1 MSIFRFSVPIPLLA
15 LPVAFWG
22 ALLLSSPDAKA
33 VITVS
38 GVDQA
43 SVVDISTTGNVTI
56 YGGIAGNLDRCTEG
70 PSTTQVCDNCKLK
83 TGEPATLPL
92 GTPDDLLL
100 ACNQRRI
107 NPNVILNIGISS
119 DALDGRAVITT
130 SDGATT
136 LTPATGFATVTK
148 GNIASIQIAWT
159 QVCNTIIAADA
170 ASGGSASPC
179 VPVNGL
185 AAGTLRVGISSDG
198 DDLLNQS
205 TDDVKTINVVIRNAP
220 DNPTT
225 TSLAENCASAGST
238 SSICYFEVGPGDEKA
253 VVRTLIAPSGSSF
266 PTTENTQFKFVRFLF
281 STQGF
286 NYIHLASNYVDLP
299 ISSSGTSSFD
309 VSPRRIEGL
318 ANDTRYYF
326 KNALVDAAGNVGLYS
341 KAANDTTC
349 ENSAIATTECR
360 VVTPSE
366 VVGILAETNCF
377 IATAAYG
384 SSFAPELNTLRDFRD
399 QVLSRSA
406 LGKKMVRW
414 YYDVSPRFAKMILQ
428 SDSARFVVRTALLPT
443 VWFAG
448 VVLAYGPLKAGL
460 GFLAALIALCAL
472 FHMGRS
478 SIRPFEATSR
488 AESEASKKSSRRSL
502 LPTALIPFVGPALL
516 SAAFGAALSASP
528 QAAFAQS
535 TSVEAL
541 EDETPPAPEYPYPG
555 AAGTQPLE
563 ELADET
569 DEKTNG
575 DSDEIFSDDK
585 VGQPAVS
592 APIPPAPVVKK
603 APAPWPPPPRKVKAG
618 PWQRP
623 KAVDEDGGYKYE
635 TTAEPE
641 VKKYDRPKAKKFSN
655 LPGREKPATI
665 SADGE
670 FTYPVGESDF
680 TGAGGIRFG
689 IVSAPKIVNAS
700 NGLSFKDIY
709 GEADLPALIFEYEYP
724 LTRSIGRVGIKF
736 EAGFIGA
743 QAAGRF
749 KKPSRLA
756 EVPEER
762 FTFLMVPFQ
771 TLVHYRFQYSDT
783 QFFVPFA
790 EGGLGYS
797 GIVELRDDGKAPK
810 VGGAPATVVGGG
822 VNILLDWL
830 DRSSVRQLD
839 ADYGINHV
847 WFTAQYRQIVSLK
860 EDINVSSRMISAGF
874 TFDF

>member
-1 MSIFRFSVPIPLLA
+1 MNTVRLFILAPLW
-15 LPVAFWG
+15 V
-22 ALLLSSPDAKA
+22 LLTASPDAKA

-38 GVDQA
+38 SVDQA
-43 SVVDISTTGNVTI
+43 SVVDITATGNVTI
-56 YGGIAGNLDRCTEG
+56 YGGIAGALDRCVDG
-70 PSTTQVCDNCKLK
+70 SSTTVVCDNCKLR
-83 TGEPATLPL
+83 TSEPATLPL

-107 NPNVILNIGISS
+107 NPNVILNINISS
-119 DALDGRAVITT
+119 DALDGRAVITS

-136 LTPATGFATVTK
+136 LTPAAGPATVTK
-148 GNIASIQIAWT
+148 GTPAAIQIAWS
-159 QVCNTIIAADA
+159 QICNTIIAADTS
-170 ASGGSASPC
+170 SGGSASPC
-179 VPVNGL
+179 VPVNG
-185 AAGTLRVGISSDG
+185 AASGTLRVGISSDG

-205 TDDVKTINVVIRNAP
+205 TDDVKTINFVIRNAP

-253 VVRTLIAPSGSSF
+253 VVRTLIAPTGSSF

-281 STQGF
+281 SNQGF
-286 NYIHLASNYVDLP
+286 NYIHLASSYVDLP
-299 ISSSGTSSFD
+299 ISSTGTSSFD

-318 ANDTRYYF
+318 VNDTTYYF

-349 ENSAIATTECR
+349 ESSPVATTQCR

-384 SSFAPELNTLRDFRD
+384 SSFAPELTTLRDFRD
-399 QVLSRSA
+399 QVLTKSA
-406 LGKKMVRW
+406 FGKKMIRW
-414 YYDVSPRFAKMILQ
+414 YYDVSPRFAKMILE

-472 FHMGRS
+472 FHLGRNSGRS
-478 SIRPFEATSR
+478 STLTKATPGATSG
-488 AESEASKKSSRRSL
+488 AESEAAKKSSRRSL
-502 LPTALIPFVGPALL
+502 LPSALFPFLGPALL
-516 SAAFGAALSASP
+516 AAALAGTLGASP
-528 QAAFAQS
+528 AEAQS

-541 EDETPPAPEYPYPG
+541 EDETPPEPEYPYPG

-563 ELADET
+563 ESPQAPKE
-569 DEKTNG
+569 E
-575 DSDEIFSDDK
+575 SDEAFADDSK
-585 VGQPAVS
+585 IKPT
-592 APIPPAPVVKK
+592 APIRPAPVAKK
-603 APAPWPPPPRKVKAG
+603 APARWPPPPRKIQAG

-623 KAVDEDGGYKYE
+623 KAVDEEGGYKYE

-641 VKKYDRPKAKKFSN
+641 VKKYGRPKAKKFSN

-689 IVSAPKIVNAS
+689 VVSAPKIVNSS
-700 NGLSFKDIY
+700 NGLTFKDIY

-724 LTRSIGRVGIKF
+724 LTRSIGRVGVKF

-749 KKPSRLA
+749 KNPSRLV

-771 TLVHYRFQYSDT
+771 TLIHYRFQYSDT

-790 EGGLGYS
+790 EAGVGYS